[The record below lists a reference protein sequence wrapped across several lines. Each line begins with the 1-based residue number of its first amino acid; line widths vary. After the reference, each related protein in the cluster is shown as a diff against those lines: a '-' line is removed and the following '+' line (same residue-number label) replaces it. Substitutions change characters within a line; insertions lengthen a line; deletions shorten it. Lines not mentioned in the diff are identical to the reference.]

1 MSIANFSQVI
11 RSQVYKDFLKAVGRN
26 IVQENTNV
34 FRANE
39 QVASKTSFYI
49 SEKNI
54 KDMYKTITGLDLSNE
69 EIKQIKEA
77 LTATSTKGP
86 TAELISDVGGSPAI
100 FFKNIGWG
108 TISDKVNAAF
118 SVVKQTE
125 EGVSQFEIALSLAED
140 TYEQAEK
147 SRVNAKWDAIAKKGT
162 LTEAEI
168 FKQRQAEIKKVEKQA
183 KIEGGLGYYFNKGHV
198 VSIATNLVKKFKRE
212 VEKAQGELVKN
223 KDGLIKALDVYI
235 EKLQADDLASAN
247 LPNAITQEL
256 YAKYIQDPDSY
267 LVEFQLRTTNLQS
280 GDASKEVIAQFR
292 ETFGPEATESTLNR
306 VIKNN
311 PRLGEILLQTSG
323 SGRPIDKI
331 IDKVLEPF
339 PGQKKPTRTASPT
352 VKIGTATYKIAKT
365 NNKKQIAI
373 LKRERNRLAKIKPK
387 AIDQLFEVRAD
398 SEQEVNAASSLQ
410 LLLNARLVQ
419 TVKQNMGNGG
429 RRDILNLRTGRF
441 AESVQAQ
448 RVSQSRRG
456 MISVFYSY
464 MRNPYAT
471 FSAGGEQSRPSSRDP
486 KLLISKSIRQIAAE
500 LMITN
505 LRSIDS

>member
-11 RSQVYKDFLKAVGRN
+11 QSQVYKDFLKAIGRN
-26 IVQENTNV
+26 IVQESTNV
-34 FRANE
+34 FRASE

-54 KDMYKTITGLDLSNE
+54 KDMYKTITGLDLSNA
-69 EIKQIKEA
+69 EIKQIKQA
-77 LTATSTKGP
+77 LTAPSTKGP
-86 TAELISDVGGSPAI
+86 TAELITDVGGSPAI

-118 SVVKQTE
+118 SVVKKGE
-125 EGVSQFEIALSLAED
+125 EGISPFEIALSLAED

-147 SRVNAKWDAIAKKGT
+147 SRVNAKWDAIAKNGT

-183 KIEGGLGYYFNKGHV
+183 KIEGSLGYYFNKGHV
-198 VSIATNLVKKFKRE
+198 VSLATNLVKRFKRE

-223 KDGLIKALDVYI
+223 KDGLVKALDVYI

-267 LVEFQLRTTNLQS
+267 LVEFQLRTTNLES

-292 ETFGPEATESTLNR
+292 ETFGPEATESTLKR

-311 PRLGEILLQTSG
+311 PRLGEILLQTFG

-331 IDKVLEPF
+331 IDNVLAPF
-339 PGQKKPTRTASPT
+339 PGQKKPTRTASPK

-373 LKRERNRLAKIKPK
+373 LKRERDRLAKIKPK
-387 AIDQLFEVRAD
+387 PIDQLFEVRAD
-398 SEQEVNAASSLQ
+398 SEQEVSVVSSLQ
-410 LLLNARLVQ
+410 LLLDARLVQ
-419 TVKQNMGNGG
+419 TVKENMGTGN
-429 RRDILNLRTGRF
+429 RQDVLNLRSGRF
-441 AESVQAQ
+441 AESVK
-448 RVSQSRRG
+448 VENISESRQG
-456 MISVFYSY
+456 MITAFYSY
-464 MRNPYAT
+464 MRNPYST
-471 FSAGGEQSRPSSRDP
+471 FSAGGRQQFPRSRDP
-486 KLLISKSIRQIAAE
+486 KLLISKSIRQLATE
-500 LMITN
+500 LTITR
-505 LRSIDS
+505 LRAQLV